1 MPFKSN
7 LSFEKFGF
15 NTFPANNTFL
25 QLFFFRI
32 LIILP
37 NCPIETE
44 YDFLSFLN
52 FFDLDKSIIKYFNF
66 FFYFFKNFYWKT
78 CISKY

>member
-1 MPFKSN
+1 MPFKSS
-7 LSFEKFGF
+7 LSFDKFDLA
-15 NTFPANNTFL
+15 TLPAKSTFL
-25 QLFFFRI
+25 QLFSFKM

-44 YDFLSFLN
+44 YEFLSFLN

-66 FFYFFKNFYWKT
+66 FFLFFLEFQLEN
-78 CISKY
+78 